1 MIFFRNN
8 RISVCRDIAAAPEV
22 VWDILTD
29 TRLWPVWGPSLL
41 DVDCKNRYIAT
52 GSRGKVKTLF
62 FFWLPFTITT
72 CRRMEFWTWNI
83 GFVEATGHKLI
94 RKSDTS
100 CALCFDMAWWGA
112 VYIPICWLALLKID
126 KMASPKSSFV

>member
-8 RISVCRDIAAAPEV
+8 RISVCRDIAATPEV

-29 TRLWPVWGPSLL
+29 TQLWPVWGPSLL
-41 DVDCKNRYIAT
+41 DVDCDDRYITT
-52 GSRGKVKTLF
+52 GSSGRVKTLF
-62 FFWLPFTITT
+62 SFWLPFTITIF
-72 CRRMEFWTWNI
+72 RRMDYWTWNI

-100 CALCFDMAWWGA
+100 CTLCFDMAWWAA
-112 VYIPICWLALLKID
+112 VYIPICWLALRKID
-126 KMASPKSSFV
+126 KIASPKSSFV